1 MSCIELRHAYS
12 YVCLT
17 TVSSIAHCISLLQAQ
32 YRLLFEA
39 VLVYLESF
47 DTYSNFVR
55 K

>member
-1 MSCIELRHAYS
+1 MSCSELGHAYI
-12 YVCLT
+12 YLT
-17 TVSSIAHCISLLQAQ
+17 TVSSIALYISLLQDQ